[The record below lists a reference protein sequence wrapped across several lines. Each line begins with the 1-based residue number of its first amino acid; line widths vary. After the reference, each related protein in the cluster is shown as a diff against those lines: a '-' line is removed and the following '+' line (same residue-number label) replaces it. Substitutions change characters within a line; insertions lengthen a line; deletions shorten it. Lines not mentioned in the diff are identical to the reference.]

1 MTLQHFQSDYCK
13 TVRIFS
19 HIARKVSNVG
29 TFWFHVAKG
38 GRGLTDGGKFEAASW
53 SVGGP
58 SEIFQCPSFLL
69 SFVPVS
75 EVVTLHS
82 VVLVVGGGGRKS
94 AVDRGS

>member
-1 MTLQHFQSDYCK
+1 MN
-13 TVRIFS
+13 
-19 HIARKVSNVG
+19 NVG
-29 TFWFHVAKG
+29 TFWFRVAKG
-38 GRGLTDGGKFEAASW
+38 GRERRGRLTEGEKFEAASW

-82 VVLVVGGGGRKS
+82 VVLVVGGGGGGRS

>member
-1 MTLQHFQSDYCK
+1 MN
-13 TVRIFS
+13 
-19 HIARKVSNVG
+19 NVG

-38 GRGLTDGGKFEAASW
+38 GRGRGEDGEDGEKFEAASW
-53 SVGGP
+53 WVGGP

-82 VVLVVGGGGRKS
+82 VVLVVGGGGRRRKE
-94 AVDRGS
+94 RG

>member
-1 MTLQHFQSDYCK
+1 MN
-13 TVRIFS
+13 
-19 HIARKVSNVG
+19 NVG

-38 GRGLTDGGKFEAASW
+38 GRGRGEDGEKFEAASW

-82 VVLVVGGGGRKS
+82 VVLVVGGGEGRS